1 MICGKLYSRLAYASR
16 LFAIIG
22 LLGMAGVI
30 HAHGGDDSESGDL
43 RPVMDPLPADLAG
56 VRVQLRR
63 TLAPQLLVSNDTDRV
78 LTIFDHDARP
88 FLRIGHGEVQADLGA
103 AAFHRTNTL
112 MAPGAI
118 AEDASEEARWRTVE
132 PEPNWGWFDLRLRTD
147 SIDVPETVR
156 GHGKRAFIGA
166 WSIPVQLGER
176 RSAITGHFEFVP
188 EPGGIPE
195 ARITDTGPLGESAL
209 VRAMNGSAR
218 TGLFLSYRGNQP
230 LIVHGAADEPML
242 RFDSDGVAVNRH
254 SPTWKEIAPAGAP
267 RYQAGDG
274 TDWARVSS
282 QRSYGWIDPRAGF
295 TGTVESADEA
305 SVLKRWTIPVTL
317 GERASAIKGV
327 TEWKPVEP
335 LASAH

>member
-1 MICGKLYSRLAYASR
+1 MINRHRDGRPLSSGR
-16 LFAIIG
+16 LFFALLLCLCTG
-22 LLGMAGVI
+22 LAF
-30 HAHGGDDSESGDL
+30 AHGGDEDKATVEAKL
-43 RPVMDPLPADLAG
+43 DPLPAELDGLQI
-56 VRVQLRR
+56 QLRR
-63 TLAPQLLVSNDTDRV
+63 TLAPQLLVANPTDRELTV
-78 LTIFDHDARP
+78 LDENGRA
-88 FLRIGHGEVQADLGA
+88 FLRIGPGEVEADLGA

-118 AEDASEEARWRTVE
+118 AADASHAPRWQTVE
-132 PEPNWGWFDLRLRTD
+132 PAPNWGWFDLRLRTD
-147 SIDVPETVR
+147 AVEVAHAVVDR
-156 GHGKRAFIGA
+156 GKRAEVGQ
-166 WSIPVQLGER
+166 WSIPVRFGDQQ
-176 RSAITGHFEFVP
+176 SAITGRFEFVP
-188 EPGGIPE
+188 KPGGIPE
-195 ARITDTGPLGESAL
+195 ARIADTGALGQVAL

-218 TGLFLSYRGNQP
+218 TGLFLSYRGDQP
-230 LIVHGAADEPML
+230 LVVHGAADEPML

-317 GERASAIKGV
+317 GERASAIEGV

-335 LASAH
+335 LASTH